1 MSDSWVNKRRFQHSQ
16 LLQYVEEENLSRI
29 IRGLQVDFIITDD
42 VQKPLCSFYPKVLG
56 SSSVKPS
63 IVLARFT
70 PSHTHVHHNHMSLQT
85 DCVQFRVVGTLPKS
99 GFVSEGTLRLEASC
113 RAAFA
118 IAKENAYNWGVTYQ
132 TIHYGYNRKEDKR
145 RNSRK
150 LIHQNIQH
158 VVVYVLCHVIFYIT
172 YQMKFDVIRA
182 SVTLQLDESTDVS
195 NCTHLLVYCWYM
207 QGRI

>member
-1 MSDSWVNKRRFQHSQ
+1 
-16 LLQYVEEENLSRI
+16 
-29 IRGLQVDFIITDD
+29 
-42 VQKPLCSFYPKVLG
+42 
-56 SSSVKPS
+56 
-63 IVLARFT
+63 
-70 PSHTHVHHNHMSLQT
+70 MSLQT
-85 DCVQFRVVGTLPKS
+85 DSVQFRVVGTLPKS
-99 GFVSEGTLRLEASC
+99 GFVSKGTLRLEASC

-172 YQMKFDVIRA
+172 YQMKFDVIRV

-195 NCTHLLVYCWYM
+195 NCTYLLVYC
-207 QGRI
+207 